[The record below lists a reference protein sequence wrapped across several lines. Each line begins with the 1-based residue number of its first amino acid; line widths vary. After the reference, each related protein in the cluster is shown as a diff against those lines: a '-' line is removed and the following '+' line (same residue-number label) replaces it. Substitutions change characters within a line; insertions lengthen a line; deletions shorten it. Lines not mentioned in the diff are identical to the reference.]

1 MLEASVPFSVV
12 ATIMG
17 WSASTT
23 VRMSKRYGH
32 IGHSAQRRAVGAL
45 CEPISEGDGA
55 QNGAHP
61 ERQSQVTR
69 PI

>member
-1 MLEASVPFSVV
+1 MLEAGVPFSVV

-32 IGHSAQRRAVGAL
+32 IGQNAQRRAVDAL
-45 CEPISEGDGA
+45 CEAVSEGDGA
-55 QNGAHP
+55 QNRAQQESGSVGA
-61 ERQSQVTR
+61 RAN
-69 PI
+69 